1 MRDKD
6 SHLIYEKYIL
16 NEAAPVAAPVVAR
29 AAASPTVR
37 AALTPVGRSLVAGAT
52 RVAGWL
58 GLGLGGGYGLGKGL
72 GDAVGDQWGNIPWA
86 EIAIGG
92 GSLLL
97 ISKLLDNK
105 DEEEIYRDSPH
116 LDNPRGREELHKP
129 RWTQEQR
136 DYIAN
141 VIRMS
146 R

>member
-1 MRDKD
+1 MRDRD

-16 NEAAPVAAPVVAR
+16 NENPVAAASRVA
-29 AAASPTVR
+29 SNPTVR
-37 AALTPVGRSLVAGAT
+37 ATLAPVGRAITGAAT
-52 RVAGWL
+52 KVAGWL
-58 GLGLGGGYGLGKGL
+58 GLGLGAGYGLGKGI
-72 GDAVGDQWGNIPWA
+72 GDNLPPIPWT

-92 GSLLL
+92 GSILL

-105 DEEEIYRDSPH
+105 DEEEIYAEHPH
-116 LDNPRGREELHKP
+116 LDSPQGREELHRP

-141 VIRMS
+141 VIRMN